1 MDLTDFAKM
10 MADVGATGLIG
21 MIFYFMLRQFL
32 PKLIETQRAELGDLR
47 KNYVDEIRDI
57 RNHYQICAERQAV
70 AIEKLSDTIDTLQRT
85 CVMAQANAHSICR
98 YEEKK

>member
-1 MDLTDFAKM
+1 MDLTDFAKIFT
-10 MADVGATGLIG
+10 DVGAVGCIG
-21 MIFYFMLRQFL
+21 MIFYFMLKNFL

-57 RNHYQICAERQAV
+57 RSHYQVCAERHAV

-85 CVMAQANAHSICR
+85 CVIAQANAHSICR
-98 YEEKK
+98 YEEK